1 MFELLN
7 SSALGIMQWFA
18 SSTGRWPTVSELS
31 ELVSEILWFQK
42 YLDDRRVREIFIAEL
57 IAQNEYQRFLVQLEN
72 HKKNAKTLGRRKS
85 SRRKESIVTD
95 LLTSPEMLFPIIALW
110 VFCQQAIGWRSEE
123 RRVGN
128 ECVSTCRFRWSPD
141 H

>member
-57 IAQNEYQRFLVQLEN
+57 IAQNEYPRFLVQLEN
-72 HKKNAKTLGRRKS
+72 HKKHEKTLGRRKS
-85 SRRKESIVTD
+85 SSRKASIVTD
-95 LLTSPEMLFPIIALW
+95 VLPSPAMLLPIITLG
-110 VFCQQAIGWRSEE
+110 VFFHPATGRS
-123 RRVGN
+123 
-128 ECVSTCRFRWSPD
+128 
-141 H
+141 